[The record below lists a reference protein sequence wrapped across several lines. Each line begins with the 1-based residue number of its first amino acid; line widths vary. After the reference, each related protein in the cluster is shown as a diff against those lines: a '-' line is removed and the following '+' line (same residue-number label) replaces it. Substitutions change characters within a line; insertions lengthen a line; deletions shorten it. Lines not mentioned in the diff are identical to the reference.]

1 MRTGALQ
8 SSAVRTGGL
17 TSVSC
22 VFAVLDGAWQ
32 RVSRLTVVPRGL
44 HPRYLCADRFD
55 TANTTRGISTTL
67 LRISGAD
74 EHRYARY
81 GRASTTDTADISTER
96 MVSRCIKTA
105 SEGYRTN
112 EKARRSGPSV
122 QGLMSRISS
131 QHHRCNGKSFQCPSN
146 VTTFRGYTL
155 LWASALLS
163 FPCTCYYAPI
173 LADRNSIS
181 SFAAELFVYL
191 RKCST
196 AHPNAAILRI
206 RVRIEPVRMC
216 DYVRTER
223 HAGRTGPAALPPTNL
238 FRTKQYQNTHSTTPL
253 MSLEPSSNQRGA
265 GRHALP
271 TAELSVTRRLAD
283 RSGISAISRM

>member
-1 MRTGALQ
+1 MPRPCWRVAESGCGRERLQ

-44 HPRYLCADRFD
+44 HLRYLCADRFD
-55 TANTTRGISTTL
+55 TASTTRGISTTL

-81 GRASTTDTADISTER
+81 GRASTTDTADTHSER

-105 SEGYRTN
+105 PEGYRTN

-173 LADRNSIS
+173 LAARNPIS
-181 SFAAELFVYL
+181 HLRRYCSFICASVRRHIQTRQSCGFVCASN
-191 RKCST
+191 RFAC
-196 AHPNAAILRI
+196 AIMCAPKDT
-206 RVRIEPVRMC
+206 PVAPFRQ
-216 DYVRTER
+216 
-223 HAGRTGPAALPPTNL
+223 PFPQPT
-238 FRTKQYQNTHSTTPL
+238 
-253 MSLEPSSNQRGA
+253 
-265 GRHALP
+265 
-271 TAELSVTRRLAD
+271 
-283 RSGISAISRM
+283 ISAQISTRTHIPPRH